1 MRAEARQLGGMTK
14 PPDPPADA
22 SPASPGRL
30 SVTVPPNLH
39 LAVQLAAEAQA
50 VPVSGFVRRALREK
64 IARDARPTL
73 PRGRDR

>member
-1 MRAEARQLGGMTK
+1 MTK
-14 PPDPPADA
+14 PPAPPFDA
-22 SPASPGRL
+22 QPVSPGRL

-64 IARDARPTL
+64 IARDARPSL
-73 PRGRDR
+73 PPDRD

>member
-1 MRAEARQLGGMTK
+1 MTK
-14 PPDPPADA
+14 PPVPASDA
-22 SPASPGRL
+22 QPASPGRL

-64 IARDARPTL
+64 IARDARPPL
-73 PRGRDR
+73 PRDRDQC